1 MKIGADAD
9 INVDSINGEFKRQYD
24 FAKSSIMEHLTYPFV
39 DALKTNVDDI
49 DLPLDSRV
57 DMCIY
62 RINQTQ
68 TSTPFLEFLLYLD
81 GRKVDKGGHKLTFP
95 YILSKH
101 TKAGLVD
108 QCTAPLRALFVSD
121 HDVKYSGYIYNKR
134 EKRCI
139 LFFNKFDDNDAIS
152 IPFLR
157 AKTRWWWTLSREI
170 FNEHKMMNYPMSDGV
185 ISFFSNNSLVMQL
198 KMNGRV
204 LESPSACYAGKHFN
218 YISYMAAFGV
228 KKAST
233 RAHFGPYYYFVDFM
247 GSMRY
252 ACYSI
257 RHPHARKVG
266 KLLRFEPHVL
276 GDGTSLT
283 VNEYGKHGRG
293 GIVRFAVFLG
303 RCRAFFMNGDEDRS
317 ELSMYWA
324 NKDPLVK
331 RKLAL
336 RDINGNWTRAFN
348 SAYVGEYDFKT
359 DGESK
364 RRIPGWTIK
373 DYDNQIPLSCHEID
387 VTDVPDEYDPEFTD
401 YVVL

>member
-1 MKIGADAD
+1 
-9 INVDSINGEFKRQYD
+9 
-24 FAKSSIMEHLTYPFV
+24 
-39 DALKTNVDDI
+39 
-49 DLPLDSRV
+49 
-57 DMCIY
+57 
-62 RINQTQ
+62 
-68 TSTPFLEFLLYLD
+68 
-81 GRKVDKGGHKLTFP
+81 
-95 YILSKH
+95 
-101 TKAGLVD
+101 
-108 QCTAPLRALFVSD
+108 
-121 HDVKYSGYIYNKR
+121 
-134 EKRCI
+134 
-139 LFFNKFDDNDAIS
+139 
-152 IPFLR
+152 
-157 AKTRWWWTLSREI
+157 
-170 FNEHKMMNYPMSDGV
+170 
-185 ISFFSNNSLVMQL
+185 
-198 KMNGRV
+198 
-204 LESPSACYAGKHFN
+204 
-218 YISYMAAFGV
+218 MAAFGV

-257 RHPHARKVG
+257 RHPHALKIG

-293 GIVRFAVFLG
+293 GIVRFAIFLG

-317 ELSMYWA
+317 ELSMFWA

-348 SAYVGEYDFKT
+348 SAYVGEYDFEIDNK
-359 DGESK
+359 SN

-387 VTDVPDEYDPEFTD
+387 VTNVPDEYDPEFTD
-401 YVVL
+401 YVII